1 MLFLFISYV
10 RIDELYGQKPKYK
23 LYSAEERRFKVA
35 EEGGGRRRRGYN
47 NRPSGMTGGMW
58 ADSEGG
64 RGRGWYVQ
72 HILLWHTITHCNTQE
87 LFKYPSLRLSR
98 LQLPLVR
105 DTLSLLYIVIWSVLI
120 CLHVREGVKK
130 WIKKVKKKICHTSLR
145 GGRWGLTHLFF

>member
-1 MLFLFISYV
+1 MIYILNTFGNVDPTLLEAHKDWLLLQMLFLFISYV

-72 HILLWHTITHCNTQE
+72 HILL
-87 LFKYPSLRLSR
+87 
-98 LQLPLVR
+98 
-105 DTLSLLYIVIWSVLI
+105 
-120 CLHVREGVKK
+120 
-130 WIKKVKKKICHTSLR
+130 
-145 GGRWGLTHLFF
+145 